1 VTAYATPL
9 DAIVLAGTDR
19 NPNRLIAGHNKAFL
33 DMGGRTLIRRVVDA
47 LLTASTVDRIFVVG
61 PVKELQAELQG
72 LPSRLH
78 LVEQTGQMLRNA
90 WAGFQASSR
99 LQAGAGAGTVE
110 ENQPLL
116 ILSCDLPL
124 ASPEAVDDFVARCA
138 KQDQARE
145 EKPYALLVGVAE
157 QASVL
162 PFYPRDGKP
171 GLIRPFVELRSG
183 RFRLANIYVCRPRAL
198 AHREMLQTGFSHRKA
213 KDWRNVLRL
222 AWSVFSQP
230 GGWQAAWLVMRL
242 QATLMAAKRKGR
254 LYRALRRGNTMA
266 QLEAA
271 GSHLL
276 GGALR
281 MVETPFGGLSLDVD
295 DEEDYLIL
303 GQRFEEW
310 SAWCPSESSARP
322 A

>member
-1 VTAYATPL
+1 VAAYPSPL

-19 NPNRLIAGHNKAFL
+19 NPNRLIAGRNKAFL

-47 LLTASTVDRIFVVG
+47 LLAASTVDRIFVVG
-61 PVKELQAELQG
+61 PVKELEEELQG

-78 LVEQTGQMLRNA
+78 LVEQAGQMLRNA
-90 WAGFQASSR
+90 WAGVQASWK
-99 LQAGAGAGTVE
+99 LQAAAGAGAAQ
-110 ENQPLL
+110 ENQPVLL
-116 ILSCDLPL
+116 LSCDLPL
-124 ASPEAVDDFVARCA
+124 ASPEALDDFVARCA
-138 KQDQARE
+138 KQDQARPE
-145 EKPYALLVGVAE
+145 EPYALLVGVAE

-162 PFYPRDGKP
+162 PFYPGDGKP
-171 GLIRPFVELRSG
+171 GLVRPFVELRSG
-183 RFRLANIYVCRPRAL
+183 RFRLANIYVCRPRGL

-222 AWSVFSQP
+222 AWSFFSRP
-230 GGWQAAWLVMRL
+230 GGWQAAWLVLRL
-242 QATLMAAKRKGR
+242 EATLLAAKRKGR
-254 LYRALRRGNTMA
+254 LYRALRHGNTMA

-276 GGALR
+276 GGSLR
-281 MVETPFGGLSLDVD
+281 MVETPYGGLSLDVD

-310 SAWCPSESSARP
+310 SAWSPAESSARP